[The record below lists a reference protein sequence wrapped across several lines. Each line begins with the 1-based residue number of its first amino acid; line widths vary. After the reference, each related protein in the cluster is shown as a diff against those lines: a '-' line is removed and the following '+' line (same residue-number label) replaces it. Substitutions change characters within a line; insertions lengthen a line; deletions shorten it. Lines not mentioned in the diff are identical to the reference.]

1 VHHPE
6 VARGHR
12 APLLEFGM
20 PRYRWMI
27 VVAGGLLGCVA
38 AGTMFALAVFLQP
51 MADAAGWS
59 RAGISS
65 AMTINFLVMG
75 PAGFFWGALSDRV
88 GSRPV
93 LLAGSILLGLGA
105 VLASRASSLLAFQII
120 YGVLIGAG
128 VGAIF
133 APIMATVTGWFDTQ
147 RSLAVSLVS
156 AGMGMAPMTL
166 SPFSRWLISSYDW
179 RTSLM
184 IVGVVAWVLMIP
196 AALLVRR
203 APAHSA
209 ADAADAP
216 AAGMTMREA
225 LRTPQFIVLALTYFC
240 CCATHAGPIFHT
252 VSYAIACGIAPMAAV
267 SIYSLEGLAG
277 LGGRL
282 IFGLAGD
289 RFGAKPSLVVG
300 LVIQAC
306 AAGAYFFAGRLG
318 DFYAIAAIFG
328 MAYGGVMPLYAVLI
342 RENFPL
348 RIMGGVMGAATMV
361 SSLGMAAG
369 PLAGGWI
376 YDVYGSYAWLYV
388 GSFGIGWGAV
398 AIALLFRP
406 ALVRA
411 SPRPATA

>member
-1 VHHPE
+1 
-6 VARGHR
+6 
-12 APLLEFGM
+12 M

-88 GSRPV
+88 GPRPV

-203 APAHSA
+203 APAHDA

-342 RENFPL
+342 RENFPM

>member
-1 VHHPE
+1 
-6 VARGHR
+6 
-12 APLLEFGM
+12 M

-342 RENFPL
+342 RENFPM

>member
-1 VHHPE
+1 MT
-6 VARGHR
+6 AS
-12 APLLEFGM
+12 
-20 PRYRWMI
+20 YRWTI
-27 VVAGGLLGCVA
+27 VAAGGLLGCVA

-51 MADAAGWS
+51 MAVATGWS

-65 AMTINFLVMG
+65 AMTVNFLVMG
-75 PAGFFWGALSDRV
+75 PAGFFWGALSDRL
-88 GSRPV
+88 GPRPV
-93 LLAGSILLGLGA
+93 LLAGSFLVGLGA
-105 VLASRASSLLAFQII
+105 ALASRAESLLVFQIV
-120 YGVLIGAG
+120 YGALVGAG

-166 SPFSRWLISSYDW
+166 SPFSRWLVSNYDW
-179 RTSLM
+179 RLSLLV
-184 IVGVVAWVLMIP
+184 VGLVARALMIP
-196 AALLVRR
+196 AALLFRR
-203 APAHSA
+203 PPPQAFAAAP
-209 ADAADAP
+209 DAP
-216 AAGMTMREA
+216 DAGMTMREA

-282 IFGLAGD
+282 VFGLAGD
-289 RFGAKPSLVVG
+289 RFGAKPTLVVG
-300 LVIQAC
+300 LMIQAC
-306 AAGAYFFAGRLG
+306 AAGAYFFAARLG

-348 RIMGGVMGAATMV
+348 RIMGGVMGAATMI
-361 SSLGMAAG
+361 SALGMAAG

-376 YDVYGSYAWLYV
+376 FDQYGSYAWLYV

-406 ALVRA
+406 MAARRA
-411 SPRPATA
+411 PAAVAA

>member
-1 VHHPE
+1 
-6 VARGHR
+6 
-12 APLLEFGM
+12 M
-20 PRYRWMI
+20 MSNYRWII
-27 VVAGGLLGCVA
+27 VFAGGLLGCVA

-51 MADAAGWS
+51 MADATGWS
-59 RAGISS
+59 RAGVSS

-75 PAGFFWGALSDRV
+75 PAGFFWGAMSDRL
-88 GSRPV
+88 GARPV
-93 LLAGSILLGLGA
+93 LLAGSVLLGLGA
-105 VLASRASSLLAFQII
+105 MLASRMPSLLTFQIV

-133 APIMATVTGWFDTQ
+133 APIMATVTGWFETQ

-166 SPFSRWLISSYDW
+166 SPLSRWLVSNYDW
-179 RTSLM
+179 RVSLF
-184 IVGVVAWVLMIP
+184 IVGLVAWALMIP
-196 AALLVRR
+196 AALAFRKPPQQ
-203 APAHSA
+203 AF
-209 ADAADAP
+209 ADAP
-216 AAGMTMREA
+216 DAPSAGMTLREA
-225 LRTPQFIVLALTYFC
+225 LRTPQFIALALTYFC

-267 SIYSLEGLAG
+267 TIYSLEGLAG

-282 IFGLAGD
+282 VFGLAGD
-289 RFGAKPSLVVG
+289 RFGAKPTLVTG
-300 LVIQAC
+300 LMIQAC
-306 AAGAYFFAGRLG
+306 AAGAYFFVSRLG
-318 DFYAIAAIFG
+318 DFYAVAIVFG

-348 RIMGGVMGAATMV
+348 RIMGGVMGAATMI
-361 SSLGMAAG
+361 SALGMAAG

-406 ALVRA
+406 MARRA
-411 SPRPATA
+411 ELAPVAA

>member
-1 VHHPE
+1 
-6 VARGHR
+6 
-12 APLLEFGM
+12 M
-20 PRYRWMI
+20 PHYRWI
-27 VVAGGLLGCVA
+27 LVAAGGLLGCVA

-51 MADAAGWS
+51 MADSAGWS

-75 PAGFFWGALSDRV
+75 PAGFFWGALSDRI
-88 GSRPV
+88 GPRPV
-93 LLAGSILLGLGA
+93 LLAGSLLLGLGA
-105 VLASRASSLLAFQII
+105 ILAGRAPGLLSFQIV

-133 APIMATVTGWFDTQ
+133 PPIMATVTGWFDTQ

-166 SPFSRWLISSYDW
+166 SPFARWLISQYDW
-179 RTSLM
+179 RTSFL
-184 IVGVVAWVLMIP
+184 IVGILAWVLMIP
-196 AALLVRR
+196 AALLFRR
-203 APAHSA
+203 APAH
-209 ADAADAP
+209 DAADAP
-216 AAGMTMREA
+216 DAPDPGMALGAA
-225 LRTPQFIVLALTYFC
+225 LRTPQFIVLALTFFC

-277 LGGRL
+277 LGGRV

-289 RFGAKPSLVVG
+289 RFGAKPTLVAG
-300 LVIQAC
+300 LIVQAC
-306 AAGAYFFAGRLG
+306 AAGAYFFAARLG

-328 MAYGGVMPLYAVLI
+328 MAYGGVMPLYSVLI

-376 YDVYGSYAWLYV
+376 YDAYGSYAWLYV

-406 ALVRA
+406 
-411 SPRPATA
+411 RPAPATPQPAPA

>member
-1 VHHPE
+1 
-6 VARGHR
+6 
-12 APLLEFGM
+12 M

-203 APAHSA
+203 EPAHDA

-342 RENFPL
+342 RENFPM

>member
-1 VHHPE
+1 
-6 VARGHR
+6 
-12 APLLEFGM
+12 M
-20 PRYRWMI
+20 PHYRWMI
-27 VVAGGLLGCVA
+27 VAAGGLLGCVA

-75 PAGFFWGALSDRV
+75 PAGFFWGALSDRI
-88 GSRPV
+88 GPRPV

-105 VLASRASSLLAFQII
+105 MLASRASGLLMFQIV

-133 APIMATVTGWFDTQ
+133 PPIMATVTGWFDTQ

-166 SPFSRWLISSYDW
+166 SPFARWLISNYDW
-179 RTSLM
+179 RTSFL
-184 IVGVVAWVLMIP
+184 IIGVVAWVLMIP
-196 AALLVRR
+196 AALLFRA
-203 APAHSA
+203 APAQHA
-209 ADAADAP
+209 GETLDAP
-216 AAGMTMREA
+216 AAGMSLREA
-225 LRTPQFIVLALTYFC
+225 LRTPQFIVIALTFFC

-289 RFGAKPSLVVG
+289 RFGAKPTLVVG
-300 LVIQAC
+300 LMIQAC
-306 AAGAYFFAGRLG
+306 AAGAYFFAARLG

-342 RENFPL
+342 RESFPL
-348 RIMGGVMGAATMV
+348 RIMGGVMGAATMI

-376 YDVYGSYAWLYV
+376 YDAYGSYAWLYV

-406 ALVRA
+406 RGAPVA
-411 SPRPATA
+411 PQPVPA

>member
-1 VHHPE
+1 
-6 VARGHR
+6 
-12 APLLEFGM
+12 M

-88 GSRPV
+88 GPRPV

-328 MAYGGVMPLYAVLI
+328 MAYGGVMPLYAVLA
-342 RENFPL
+342 REYFPM
-348 RIMGGVMGAATMV
+348 RIMGTVFGAAAMI
-361 SSLGMAAG
+361 SSLGMALG
-369 PLAGGWI
+369 PAVGGWI
-376 YDVYGSYAWLYV
+376 FDTFHGYGYLYIA
-388 GSFGIGWGAV
+388 SFGMGLAAV
-398 AIALLFRP
+398 AIALAFPVPSSARHVPQTLP
-406 ALVRA
+406 A
-411 SPRPATA
+411 

>member
-1 VHHPE
+1 MT
-6 VARGHR
+6 AS
-12 APLLEFGM
+12 
-20 PRYRWMI
+20 YRWTI
-27 VVAGGLLGCVA
+27 VAAGGLLGCVA

-51 MADAAGWS
+51 MAVATGWS

-65 AMTINFLVMG
+65 AMTVNFLVMG
-75 PAGFFWGALSDRV
+75 PAGFFWGALSDRL
-88 GSRPV
+88 GPRPV
-93 LLAGSILLGLGA
+93 LLAGSFLVGLGA
-105 VLASRASSLLAFQII
+105 ALASRAESLLVFQIV
-120 YGVLIGAG
+120 YGALVGAG

-166 SPFSRWLISSYDW
+166 SPFSRWLVSNYDW
-179 RTSLM
+179 RLSLLV
-184 IVGVVAWVLMIP
+184 VGLVAWALMIP
-196 AALLVRR
+196 AALLFRR
-203 APAHSA
+203 PPPQAFAAAP
-209 ADAADAP
+209 DAP
-216 AAGMTMREA
+216 DAGMTMREA

-282 IFGLAGD
+282 VFGLAGD
-289 RFGAKPSLVVG
+289 RFGAKPTLVVG
-300 LVIQAC
+300 LMIQAC
-306 AAGAYFFAGRLG
+306 AAGAYFFAARLG

-348 RIMGGVMGAATMV
+348 RIMGGVMGAATMI
-361 SSLGMAAG
+361 SALGMAAG

-376 YDVYGSYAWLYV
+376 FDQYGSYAWLYV

-406 ALVRA
+406 MAARRA
-411 SPRPATA
+411 PAAVAA